1 LPGQA
6 FWEGIEEKAMK
17 CRILSTVCA
26 VLTLGLLAA
35 NCNDGGS
42 SRTPIDADYLCGT
55 EGVNNSCT
63 PSGLASILNSAAN
76 GDVIAIASGSH
87 TWTSPVTVSKRVTIT
102 GGGSCPD
109 CGEEDPTGTW
119 SWPTRLVTNKN
130 MAFLINGS
138 DGSNPDFVRISGLFI
153 DGDPPDHSYSD
164 GANTGSIVMH
174 TDNSMRYRIDNVRF
188 RPSGNTEQ
196 SSIRTN
202 SDVGFGVI
210 DHVYVS
216 TSGQATNGRFIHNT
230 GHGGDSG
237 DTDWSRPVVWGSGDF
252 HFIEDTT
259 MVFPTYSSGIPAGI
273 NDQQGG
279 GRIVIRYSWLEEGNA
294 GNHGTESGW
303 PARSGV
309 AEEFYNNTFISR
321 ANIFSAVFLRGGGL
335 YFHDNEVIGYQAAI
349 KMWINRLGAP
359 FGCGLCGDAACDGID
374 GPGPPAGW
382 RCIDQP
388 GAGVAAGVGIDNTQP
403 QGSNPMYIWN
413 NTLNNTGELI
423 NNVSS
428 SHIKENTDYFWSNDG
443 AAKPAGYTPYTYPH
457 PFTQTN

>member
-1 LPGQA
+1 
-6 FWEGIEEKAMK
+6 MK
-17 CRILSTVCA
+17 NRIFKSFCLVFLSGA
-26 VLTLGLLAA
+26 LAA
-35 NCNDGGS
+35 TCGNGS
-42 SRTPIDADYLCGT
+42 SGGFGGADFLCGT
-55 EGVNNSCT
+55 NGVDNSCT
-63 PSGLASILNSAAN
+63 PSGLSSLLASAEN
-76 GDVIAIASGSH
+76 GDVIAIARGTH
-87 TWTSPVTVSKRVTIT
+87 TWSSPVTVGKRVMIT

-119 SWPTRLVTNKN
+119 SWPATLVTDKN
-130 MAFLINGS
+130 AAFIINGP

-174 TDNSMRYRIDNVRF
+174 TNNAMHYRIDNVRF
-188 RPSGNTEQ
+188 RPSGNSEQ

-210 DHVYVS
+210 DHVYIS
-216 TSGQATNGRFIHNT
+216 TSGLATNGRFIHNT

-237 DTDWSRPVVWGSGDF
+237 DTDWSRPVDWNSGDF

-259 MVFPTYSSGIPAGI
+259 MVFPTYTSGIPAGI

-279 GRIVIRYSWLEEGNA
+279 GRIVIRHSWLEEGNA

-309 AEEFYNNTFISR
+309 AEAFYNNTFISR
-321 ANIFSAVFLRGGGL
+321 GDIFSAVFLRGGGL
-335 YFHDNEVIGYQAAI
+335 YFHDNIVEGYQEGI
-349 KMWINRLGAP
+349 RMWINRLGVS
-359 FGCGLCGDAACDGID
+359 FGCGLCGDPACDGID
-374 GPGPPAGW
+374 GDGEPAGW

-403 QGSNPMYIWN
+403 QSSNPIRIWN
-413 NTLNNTGELI
+413 NTLVNTGTLI
-423 NNVSS
+423 NNTSS
-428 SHIKENTDYFWSNDG
+428 SHIKENIDYFWSEDNS
-443 AAKPAGYTPYTYPH
+443 AAPAGYKPYQYPH
-457 PFTQTN
+457 PYTLID